1 MLVPWRVIE
10 LSYRYLDADGEELC
24 DAPDLVDASRMAL
37 ALFRDT
43 LADHEGRHAVWNL
56 KAGNELR
63 FLSYKKRF

>member
-1 MLVPWRVIE
+1 MK
-10 LSYRYLDADGEELC
+10 LSYLFGHANGEELC